1 MNSAVDDKPLIS
13 LVMIVKDEAKSM
25 RQIIESVRSQIDYFV
40 IVDTGSTDDTVAIAR
55 DALAGIDGKIVN
67 LPFVDFATTRNASLD
82 IAEATGAT
90 FGLLLSGDETLVDP
104 NRSLRT
110 FCEQI
115 RDESGLHHGS
125 HHGTYNIQVDVSR
138 NRFDANRLVRLSAGW
153 RYVGVVHEVLMK
165 DGVPPAK
172 IRVPDCYILHAGSD
186 STRKRL
192 RLYRDLEMLREQL
205 RKAPNDTRSWYY
217 TAQTLE
223 GLGLNAQAH
232 ETYKTRVQLSGWIDE
247 CYEAAF
253 GMARTAVV
261 LQRSWND
268 VQQMYLDAYSIDP
281 RRAEPLHAIAMH
293 WNQHRNHQ
301 LAWLYAS
308 AGARMLYP
316 TSCSLFVQKDVYD
329 WQLAA
334 IAGHAG
340 YYVGEYEEGERW
352 ARKAMAGCPGDGKL
366 KELVEMYEKR
376 RAG

>member
-1 MNSAVDDKPLIS
+1 MNSSVDSKPLIS
-13 LVMIVKDEAKSM
+13 LVMIVKDEAKSI
-25 RQIIESVRSQIDYFV
+25 RQIIESVRSQIDHFV

-82 IAEATGAT
+82 IAEEAGAT
-90 FGLLLSGDETLVDP
+90 FGLLLSGDETLVDT

-115 RDESGLHHGS
+115 RDENGPNHGS
-125 HHGTYNIQVDVSR
+125 YNIPVDVSR

-165 DGVPPAK
+165 DGAPPAT
-172 IRVPDCYILHAGSD
+172 IRVPGCYILHEGSD
-186 STRKRL
+186 PTRKRL

-205 RKAPNDTRSWYY
+205 RKAPNDARAWYY

-232 ETYKTRVQLSGWIDE
+232 ETYKTRVQLSGWIEE

-253 GMARTAVV
+253 GMARTAMV

-268 VQQMYLDAYSIDP
+268 VQQMYLNAYSIDP
-281 RRAEPLHAIAMH
+281 RRAEPLHAIATY
-293 WNQHRNHQ
+293 WNQQRNHH

-308 AGARMLYP
+308 AGARMAYP
-316 TSCSLFVQKDVYD
+316 ASCSLFVQKDVYD

-340 YYVGEYEEGERW
+340 YYVGEYEEGERF
-352 ARKAMAGCPGDGKL
+352 AKKALVGCPGDGKL
-366 KELVEMYEKR
+366 AELVGMYEKR
-376 RAG
+376 RAV